1 MTTNNTPSLLLALPE
16 DVQRRLLAGCRYEDL
31 FSLGAA
37 CRAVRDVV
45 NSPRFTNARLAH
57 GFAERT
63 VVLVGTRRPYAVDI
77 RSAQTRAVKVSI
89 TGELE
94 LTADSG
100 GTTTDGRRLFV
111 SCKNAQLPFSPTV
124 VYALDVISRRWS
136 LFARLSHNR
145 SLHCMEWYAGRLYVA
160 GGVQNNNSHDDV
172 ISSFCVYNEATRSW
186 DALPDMPICCCYAS
200 SVVIGDLLLIAGG
213 QRAARTLQI
222 FNFTTGQW
230 RLGPTLP
237 QGRVCNPGVV
247 SEGKL
252 FIPSQRG
259 MLIYDPLSNAW
270 TREPP
275 PFDDSWMC
283 ACAHNGRIIAF
294 LEHGGAYE
302 RAPDGTW
309 FPYRCTAH
317 AKDALEAPMDAP
329 DYEQNVPGNELTWH
343 DDWGTTRAESILLG

>member
-1 MTTNNTPSLLLALPE
+1 MTTNNTPSLLRALPD
-16 DVQRRLLAGCRYEDL
+16 DVQLRLLAGCRYEDL
-31 FSLGAA
+31 FSLAAA
-37 CRAVRDVV
+37 CRAYRDVV
-45 NSPRFTNARLAH
+45 NSPRFTRARRSH
-57 GFAERT
+57 GFVERE
-63 VVLVGTRRPYAVDI
+63 VVLLGTRRHNAVDI
-77 RSAQTRAVKVSI
+77 RSAQTRAVKLSI

-94 LTADSG
+94 LNVG
-100 GTTTDGRRLFV
+100 GTTTDGRRVFV
-111 SCKNAQLPFSPTV
+111 TCKNSRHSWKKTC
-124 VYALDVISRRWS
+124 VYALDAMSRQWTR
-136 LFARLSHNR
+136 FAYLHPDRA
-145 SLHCMEWYAGRLYVA
+145 LHCMEWYAGRLYVA

-172 ISSFCVYNEATRSW
+172 ICSFCVYNEATRSW

-230 RLGPTLP
+230 RLGPRLP

-252 FIPSQRG
+252 FIPSQRS

-275 PFDDSWMC
+275 PFDDIWMC
-283 ACAHNGRIIAF
+283 ACAHDGRIIAF
-294 LEHGGAYE
+294 LENGGAYE

-317 AKDALEAPMDAP
+317 AKDPLEAPVDAP